1 MHRLFKYLF
10 LFWFGGSTYVSFEVF
25 FRGYSHWTM
34 FVLSGVLFVFID
46 LLNEVWSWNILTQ
59 TLFSLF
65 VVTAAELVSGLI
77 LNKWLC
83 LNIWDYSDMP
93 FNLFGQI
100 CFPFTLLWIP
110 LILLAIIL
118 GDVIRWRFF
127 GEEKPHYYIFK
138 SIL

>member
-1 MHRLFKYLF
+1 MLKLFKYAF

-127 GEEKPHYYIFK
+127 GEEKPCYTWR
-138 SIL
+138 

>member
-1 MHRLFKYLF
+1 MLKLFKCAF
-10 LFWFGGSTYVSFEVF
+10 LFWFGGSTYVTFEVF

-127 GEEKPHYYIFK
+127 GEEKPCYTWR
-138 SIL
+138 